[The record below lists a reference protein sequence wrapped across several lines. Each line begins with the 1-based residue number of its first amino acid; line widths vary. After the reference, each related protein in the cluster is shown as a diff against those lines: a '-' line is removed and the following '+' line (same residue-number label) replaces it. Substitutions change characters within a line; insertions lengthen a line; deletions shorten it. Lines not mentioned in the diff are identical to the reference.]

1 MKLFY
6 IQKIYCLNN
15 INSRNISNEIN
26 KWIILVFSEPQEL
39 PKVHSIRLLILW
51 DPSSWHPPFQG
62 PPQTLDLLSVGP
74 SSWVH
79 KMLAVVHRLVHEPLL
94 FQAVVGGPAVSYYK
108 CTRSIYKI
116 WSLINVDPV
125 LGIKNADP
133 KPLVLCLKQSRG
145 FGWILLGF
153 GSDLWEQPKSDLR
166 EKKSSEI
173 CQIHI
178 RIRPSKKAD
187 LDLTLKSIYLIS

>member
-62 PPQTLDLLSVGP
+62 PPQTLNLLSVGP

-79 KMLAVVHRLVHEPLL
+79 KMLAVVHRRVHEPLL
-94 FQAVVGGPAVSYYK
+94 LQAVVGGPAVCYYE
-108 CTRSIYKI
+108 CTRSHMPLDEGDQG
-116 WSLINVDPV
+116 SSV
-125 LGIKNADP
+125 
-133 KPLVLCLKQSRG
+133 PLVVR
-145 FGWILLGF
+145 
-153 GSDLWEQPKSDLR
+153 
-166 EKKSSEI
+166 
-173 CQIHI
+173 
-178 RIRPSKKAD
+178 AD
-187 LDLTLKSIYLIS
+187 LQSQLPRLALHHAQDPPAIDHPPTVVLPLS